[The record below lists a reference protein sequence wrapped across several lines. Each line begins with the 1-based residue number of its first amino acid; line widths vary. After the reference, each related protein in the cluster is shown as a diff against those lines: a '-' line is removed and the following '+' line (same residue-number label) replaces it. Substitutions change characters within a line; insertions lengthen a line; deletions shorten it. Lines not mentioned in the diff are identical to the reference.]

1 MTEYEQTLI
10 RLRDLDRMIL
20 AKQEDLRVKAQ
31 ALENLYLE
39 REQLNRKYLDLMQ
52 SIRESHD
59 TLDRDK

>member
-20 AKQEDLRVKAQ
+20 AKQEDLRVKAA
-31 ALENLYLE
+31 ALESLYLE
-39 REQLNRKYLDLMQ
+39 REQLNRKYLELMQ

-59 TLDRDK
+59 RDK

>member
-1 MTEYEQTLI
+1 MTEYEETLI

-31 ALENLYLE
+31 TLESLYQE
-39 REQLNRKYLDLMQ
+39 REQLNRKYLELMQ

-59 TLDRDK
+59 RDK

>member
-20 AKQEDLRVKAQ
+20 AKQEDLRVKA
-31 ALENLYLE
+31 ASLESLYLE
-39 REQLNRKYLDLMQ
+39 REQLNRKYLELMQ

-59 TLDRDK
+59 RDK